1 MADSFAK
8 KQSIKNKALKQKE
21 KDKKKADRKLNN
33 NKGKGFDSMIVYV
46 DENGH
51 FTDTKPE
58 LKTETPVVRS
68 TPRYFK
74 KEN

>member
-1 MADSFAK
+1 MADSFSK

-21 KDKKKADRKLNN
+21 KDTKKADRKINN

-51 FTDTKPE
+51 FTNTKPE
-58 LKTETPVVRS
+58 PKLVTPVVRS
-68 TPRYFK
+68 HKLFLK
-74 KEN
+74 KE

>member
-1 MADSFAK
+1 MADSFSK

-33 NKGKGFDSMIVYV
+33 NKGKGFESMIVYV

-51 FTDTKPE
+51 FTNTKPDP
-58 LKTETPVVRS
+58 KPETPVVKS
-68 TPRYFK
+68 APRYFK

>member
-1 MADSFAK
+1 MPDSFSK

-33 NKGKGFDSMIVYV
+33 NKGKGFESMLVYV

-51 FTDTKPE
+51 FTTTKPE
-58 LKTETPVVRS
+58 PKSELPIARNTARFV
-68 TPRYFK
+68 K
-74 KEN
+74 KEQ

>member
-1 MADSFAK
+1 MADSFSK

-21 KDKKKADRKLNN
+21 KDKKKADRKLHN

-51 FTDTKPE
+51 FTSTKPE
-58 LKTETPVVRS
+58 PKPEPTVVR
-68 TPRYFK
+68 TPSRYFK